1 MAGPVEIRTG
11 GYKMAATA
19 GTLYAKGLKTGTTY
33 AIDVYVPDAVADVI
47 RFDSGAGAG
56 STSSVD
62 YSFPEDVVIYDA
74 SFAAAPTATRVRL
87 TGNGV
92 PSANTIRYGSYA
104 YNLNN
109 RPLMNVKV
117 RAGTRIGGVNL

>member
-1 MAGPVEIRTG
+1 
-11 GYKMAATA
+11 MAATA
-19 GTLYAKGLKTGTTY
+19 GTIFAKGMRTGTTY
-33 AIDVYVPDAVADVI
+33 AIDVYVPDAVADVL

-56 STSSVD
+56 STSAVD
-62 YSFPEDVVIYDA
+62 YAFPEDVVIYDA
-74 SFAAAPTATRVRL
+74 SFAAAPTATRVRI

-109 RPLMNVKV
+109 RPLMNIKVK
-117 RAGTRIGGVNL
+117 AGTRIGGVNL